1 MTLNFELANF
11 ECRYII
17 PKRNRLKFSTL
28 HSPICLFIRKKK
40 ILKLNGHP
48 GYFKVYFSGLNY
60 QMRFKMVHFSIK
72 TQNLE
77 LVNLKCVIYAKPVS
91 VLKTLRALLQTK
103 IIMIENTCRLNSCP
117 CVGVWA
123 WGGCVCVCV
132 CVRGVLPLVC
142 NNDVQCGPDL
152 HRTLTHFQEKG
163 NSAGVQRFC

>member
-28 HSPICLFIRKKK
+28 HSPICLFIRKK

-60 QMRFKMVHFSIK
+60 QMCFKMVHFSIK

-77 LVNLKCVIYAKPVS
+77 LVNLKCVIYAKPIS

-103 IIMIENTCRLNSCP
+103 IIMIENTCRLNSCR
-117 CVGVWA
+117 CVGVWGCV
-123 WGGCVCVCV
+123 WGCVCVC
-132 CVRGVLPLVC
+132 VC